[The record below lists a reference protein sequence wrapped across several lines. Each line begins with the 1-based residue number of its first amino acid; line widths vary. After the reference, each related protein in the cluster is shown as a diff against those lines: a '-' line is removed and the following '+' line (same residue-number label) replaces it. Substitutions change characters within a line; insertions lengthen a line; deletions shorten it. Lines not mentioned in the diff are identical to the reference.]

1 MKKYEKCQKFNQGFA
16 TTEYL
21 AASYLDLAWHSNN
34 RKIIDIN
41 KFEKKLFKSLK
52 NPTKLIVDMEVLIS
66 ITSFLEHS
74 SVITVICGQRF

>member
-1 MKKYEKCQKFNQGFA
+1 MKNVKKFNQGFA

-41 KFEKKLFKSLK
+41 KFEKNF
-52 NPTKLIVDMEVLIS
+52 
-66 ITSFLEHS
+66 S
-74 SVITVICGQRF
+74 SH